1 MGLKEQI
8 ANDFKQALKQRNEAV
23 VGTLRMVSTAITN
36 AEIAKMREKL
46 TEEEVLK
53 LIKSETKKRKEAIL
67 DYRKGGREDLALKEE
82 GELKILEKYLPEQL
96 GEEEISKIIGRII
109 EEIKS
114 GAASS
119 GQDPSTL
126 LRASF
131 GKVMKVVA
139 AEIGGRAD
147 GKTVSEMVKEEIG
160 K

>member
-96 GEEEISKIIGRII
+96 GEEEISKIVRKVI
-109 EEIKS
+109 EEIKPS
-114 GAASS
+114 GP
-119 GQDPSTL
+119 GD
-126 LRASF
+126 F